1 MKPNGL
7 PYGVGDLVTDVE
19 CHTGPPRQVR
29 CYVNGCGHLL
39 RTPTRGDR
47 GEVCPDHGIRCHC
60 SSAGATYSY
69 ENSTRNVIASP
80 AAFGQRIIGH
90 PFKYESHRLGLE
102 RSEDTLSWNTMRSL
116 EEADLLWKLG
126 SHIVGETIRVRPFPT

>member
-90 PFKYESHRLGLE
+90 PFKYASSPEF
-102 RSEDTLSWNTMRSL
+102 
-116 EEADLLWKLG
+116 
-126 SHIVGETIRVRPFPT
+126 VGEFGFGEGSEVVIESGFVGFLSSETV